1 MSSNNVPVYA
11 SGLSNDNTI
20 NETSKHK
27 GSHKLSPKKSDSIP
41 VHEISDVK
49 SPKKRKST
57 DNIMDTTPI
66 RKMSEPIA
74 KTMANKRYNRCYS
87 KKKETGEAHI
97 HTKKKYDNK
106 MKKDTNC

>member
-27 GSHKLSPKKSDSIP
+27 GPHKLSPKKSDFIS
-41 VHEISDVK
+41 VHESIDEK
-49 SPKKRKST
+49 SFKKRKIT
-57 DNIMDTTPI
+57 DKIMDITPI
-66 RKMSEPIA
+66 RKMSDPIA

-87 KKKETGEAHI
+87 KKKEKGKAHI
-97 HTKKKYDNK
+97 YKKKNTRVK
-106 MKKDTNC
+106 R